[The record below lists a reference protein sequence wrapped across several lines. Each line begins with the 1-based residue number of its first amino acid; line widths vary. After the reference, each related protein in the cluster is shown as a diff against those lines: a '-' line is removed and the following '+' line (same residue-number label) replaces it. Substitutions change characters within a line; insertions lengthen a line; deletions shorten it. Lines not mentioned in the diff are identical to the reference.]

1 MKKIDD
7 LAEKLKKVGID
18 VVTKVKETYNT
29 AKESMDKNFLN
40 DSLKRRFNLENPYKF
55 IIMSDKSKTNI
66 VNELMP
72 RNAKRYIDDEIFVF
86 FGTLEDN
93 DDIKVGNYI
102 KDISDNSFYEVL
114 ELASVK
120 VSVTYENKEYEVNG
134 VAVNGRLV

>member
-1 MKKIDD
+1 MKKIED
-7 LAEKLKKVGID
+7 LAEKLKKVGIN
-18 VVTKVKETYNT
+18 VATKVKETYNT

-55 IIMSDKSKTNI
+55 IVMTDNSKTNL
-66 VNELMP
+66 VNELLP
-72 RNAKRYIDDEIFVF
+72 RNAKRYIEDEIFVF

-93 DDIKVGNYI
+93 DDIKLGNYI

-114 ELASVK
+114 ELAPVK
-120 VSVTYENKEYEVNG
+120 VSVTYENKEYEVDG